1 MNKKTIIIVVVLMAL
16 LLSSC
21 TKSVKVDSSM
31 NGETLT
37 LEKGQTLVLKLN
49 ANPTTGY
56 DWEITSL
63 DSAILSQQGVVDYK
77 ADSMLTGSGGVDSWT
92 FKAVESGST
101 HLVLVY
107 HRSWE
112 KDTPPL
118 ETFELNIVVK

>member
-1 MNKKTIIIVVVLMAL
+1 MNPKPSIIVVVLMAL
-16 LLSSC
+16 LLSACS
-21 TKSVKVDSSM
+21 KSVKVGSSM

-56 DWEITSL
+56 DWEIISL
-63 DSAILSQQGVVDYK
+63 DPDILSQQGEVDYK
-77 ADSMLTGSGGVDSWT
+77 ADSTLTGSGGVDSWT
-92 FKAVESGST
+92 FKAVDSGGT